1 MKLLKEQIR
10 EIILEE
16 LLKVLDEINR
26 RDFLKGAAAM
36 CAAGVSSACETENE
50 LNRII
55 AKNERGFD
63 YPDCVLHPKIE
74 PDLNDSIWKDQV
86 LDFHN
91 QEYVGII
98 ELTDFMSQPSFD
110 HESIH
115 VEEDGEY
122 LTVKF
127 ANVPKDAEILRFMHI
142 LTGERF
148 LDDQEIEDIFDTP
161 QGEIVLTFINFKFKI
176 FEYEGNQYIHHP
188 TYERGRVG
196 NVPIRN
202 TSECSQALIQWMEN
216 QKINEVSTM
225 SGGGVQGF
233 PEKEELE
240 EKFSTAGAMMGS
252 GSGQGPYERSPKGH
266 KKYVDDRY
274 KRQKL
279 KNFKPNRYFAE
290 NEEKPTKIK
299 IKIRKNLGE
308 RCQKGYK
315 THEKRKT
322 KKMFGKT
329 YRNCVKAE

>member
-1 MKLLKEQIR
+1 MRLLREDIIKIIR
-10 EIILEE
+10 EE
-16 LLKVLDEINR
+16 LQKVLDEINR
-26 RDFLKGAAAM
+26 RNFLKGAAAM

-74 PDLNDSIWKDQV
+74 PDLSDSIWKDQV
-86 LDFHN
+86 IDFQS

-127 ANVPKDAEILRFMHI
+127 GNVPKDAEILRFMHI
-142 LTGERF
+142 VTGERF
-148 LDDQEIEDIFDTP
+148 LDDQEIEDIFHTP

-202 TSECSQALIQWMEN
+202 TSECSQELIRWMEN
-216 QKINEVSTM
+216 Q
-225 SGGGVQGF
+225 
-233 PEKEELE
+233 
-240 EKFSTAGAMMGS
+240 
-252 GSGQGPYERSPKGH
+252 
-266 KKYVDDRY
+266 
-274 KRQKL
+274 
-279 KNFKPNRYFAE
+279 
-290 NEEKPTKIK
+290 
-299 IKIRKNLGE
+299 GE
-308 RCQKGYK
+308 
-315 THEKRKT
+315 
-322 KKMFGKT
+322 
-329 YRNCVKAE
+329 

>member
-1 MKLLKEQIR
+1 MKLLREDIVKIIR
-10 EIILEE
+10 EE
-16 LLKVLDEINR
+16 LQKVLDEINR

-74 PDLNDSIWKDQV
+74 PDLSDSIWKDQV
-86 LDFHN
+86 IDFQS

-127 ANVPKDAEILRFMHI
+127 GNIPKDAEILRFNEI
-142 LTGERF
+142 RGARF

-161 QGEIVLTFINFKFKI
+161 QGEAVLTVINFRFKI
-176 FEYEGNQYIHHP
+176 FEYQGNQYIHHP
-188 TYERGRVG
+188 TYENGRVG
-196 NVPIRN
+196 SVPIRN

-216 QKINEVSTM
+216 Q
-225 SGGGVQGF
+225 
-233 PEKEELE
+233 
-240 EKFSTAGAMMGS
+240 
-252 GSGQGPYERSPKGH
+252 
-266 KKYVDDRY
+266 
-274 KRQKL
+274 
-279 KNFKPNRYFAE
+279 
-290 NEEKPTKIK
+290 
-299 IKIRKNLGE
+299 GE
-308 RCQKGYK
+308 
-315 THEKRKT
+315 
-322 KKMFGKT
+322 
-329 YRNCVKAE
+329 